1 MSGRKGMVHYS
12 EEIKEKIRMEWKKG
26 ASIRG
31 LSRKYGMSV
40 YAISSWCGLRSE
52 VNLRHSCPL
61 PRGRKPKNR
70 TCLEQEMKRLRMENE
85 LLRDFL
91 KEFGRR

>member
-1 MSGRKGMVHYS
+1 MVNYS
-12 EEIKEKIRMEWKKG
+12 VEIKEKIRMEWKKG
-26 ASIRG
+26 ASVRG

-40 YAISSWCGLRSE
+40 YTISSWCGLRSE
-52 VNLRHSCPL
+52 VNLRHRCPL

-91 KEFGRR
+91 KEF